1 MQRAVTRDTIEQLPV
16 MEDNIQGNSES
27 TIIPAFPVYEFYD
40 RVKNGWSCEV
50 NTLPDFNNCLIV
62 GGVA

>member
-50 NTLPDFNNCLIV
+50 NTLPDFNN
-62 GGVA
+62 